1 MASPELK
8 PLVSRASSFIWARR
22 FRFPQINTGR
32 SMGALPLQFPRDEL
46 LDAVA
51 RDIIRNLARRML
63 HRVGS
68 NRKQRTANLAVAR
81 ELEAS
86 NCVDHD
92 AARIRRVLHRHPQL
106 ELDRDTRETL
116 ALDPQEADLVVVLP
130 WHVVGRPDMDIDV
143 G

>member
-1 MASPELK
+1 MLPAGLLIEDAVEDS
-8 PLVSRASSFIWARR
+8 
-22 FRFPQINTGR
+22 TCCG
-32 SMGALPLQFPRDEL
+32 LPLQFPRNEL

-51 RDIIRNLARRML
+51 RDIVRDLARRML

-86 NCVDHD
+86 NRVDYD

-130 WHVVGRPDMDIDV
+130 RHIVGRSDVDVDV

>member
-1 MASPELK
+1 
-8 PLVSRASSFIWARR
+8 
-22 FRFPQINTGR
+22 
-32 SMGALPLQFPRDEL
+32 MGALPLQFSRDEL
-46 LDAVA
+46 LDAAA
-51 RDIIRNLARRML
+51 RDIIRNLAWLML
-63 HRVGS
+63 HRVSS
-68 NRKQRTANLAVAR
+68 NREQRTANLAVAR

-106 ELDRDTRETL
+106 ELDRDARETL

-130 WHVVGRPDMDIDV
+130 RHVIRRRNMDVDV